1 MKNNK
6 IINSR
11 RTTRHRQTWKTLFWE
26 KEKNGWQHY
35 VYQTDECALHGS

>member
-11 RTTRHRQTWKTLFWE
+11 RTTRHRKLID
-26 KEKNGWQHY
+26 WQH
-35 VYQTDECALHGS
+35 VYQADECALHGS